1 MAPRGRG
8 GKFSKPTRGGGKHFS
23 RDVQPVDKDGNPLGM
38 WRDPADEPSS
48 EEEEDSSEE
57 EFSEDD
63 DDAPGPS
70 RVAPEEM
77 TREQRKAAAK
87 AKKEA
92 AIRKKN
98 QQVAQPGDLPPT
110 DSEDED
116 DDDNED
122 LPANPNHSAKS
133 RSQARAALPADTAAA
148 PERKPKTTEQLSRRE
163 REALEAQ
170 QARERYMKLHMEG
183 KTDEA
188 RADMERLRLVR
199 ERREAE
205 KARREAEKEEKE
217 AQQKARQE
225 EITEREMKLRE
236 AAMGKPRG
244 GKKVSKK

>member
-1 MAPRGRG
+1 
-8 GKFSKPTRGGGKHFS
+8 
-23 RDVQPVDKDGNPLGM
+23 
-38 WRDPADEPSS
+38 
-48 EEEEDSSEE
+48 
-57 EFSEDD
+57 
-63 DDAPGPS
+63 
-70 RVAPEEM
+70 M

-92 AIRKKN
+92 AIRKRN
-98 QQVAQPGDLPPT
+98 QVVAQPGDLPPT

-116 DDDNED
+116 EDDDDDEG

-133 RSQARAALPADTAAA
+133 RSQAMAA
-148 PERKPKTTEQLSRRE
+148 PPAADAPPKKAKNTEQLSRRE

-205 KARREAEKEEKE
+205 KARREAEKEERE
-217 AQQKARQE
+217 AQQKARQD
-225 EITEREMKLRE
+225 EISEREKKLRE
-236 AAMGKPRG
+236 AALGKPSRG

>member
-1 MAPRGRG
+1 
-8 GKFSKPTRGGGKHFS
+8 
-23 RDVQPVDKDGNPLGM
+23 
-38 WRDPADEPSS
+38 
-48 EEEEDSSEE
+48 
-57 EFSEDD
+57 
-63 DDAPGPS
+63 
-70 RVAPEEM
+70 M

-92 AIRKKN
+92 AIRKRN
-98 QQVAQPGDLPPT
+98 QHVAQPGDLPPT

-116 DDDNED
+116 DDDDDDDEEEG

-133 RSQARAALPADTAAA
+133 RSQAMAPPPVADA
-148 PERKPKTTEQLSRRE
+148 PPKKPKNTEQLSRRE

-205 KARREAEKEEKE
+205 KARREAEKEERD
-217 AQQKARQE
+217 AQQKARQD
-225 EITEREMKLRE
+225 EISEREKKLRE
-236 AAMGKPRG
+236 AALGKPARG

>member
-1 MAPRGRG
+1 
-8 GKFSKPTRGGGKHFS
+8 
-23 RDVQPVDKDGNPLGM
+23 
-38 WRDPADEPSS
+38 
-48 EEEEDSSEE
+48 
-57 EFSEDD
+57 
-63 DDAPGPS
+63 
-70 RVAPEEM
+70 M

-92 AIRKKN
+92 AIRKRN
-98 QQVAQPGDLPPT
+98 QVVAQPGDLPPT

-116 DDDNED
+116 DDDED
-122 LPANPNHSAKS
+122 DDEALPANPNHSAKS
-133 RSQARAALPADTAAA
+133 RSQAMAAPPTAAEA
-148 PERKPKTTEQLSRRE
+148 VPAKKPKNTEQLSRRE

-205 KARREAEKEEKE
+205 KARREAEKEERE
-217 AQQKARQE
+217 AQQKARQD
-225 EITEREMKLRE
+225 EISEREKKLRD
-236 AAMGKPRG
+236 AALGKPARG

>member
-1 MAPRGRG
+1 
-8 GKFSKPTRGGGKHFS
+8 
-23 RDVQPVDKDGNPLGM
+23 
-38 WRDPADEPSS
+38 
-48 EEEEDSSEE
+48 
-57 EFSEDD
+57 
-63 DDAPGPS
+63 
-70 RVAPEEM
+70 M

-92 AIRKKN
+92 AIRKRN
-98 QQVAQPGDLPPT
+98 QVVAQPGDLPPT

-116 DDDNED
+116 EDDDDEA

-133 RSQARAALPADTAAA
+133 RSQAMA
-148 PERKPKTTEQLSRRE
+148 PPVVDAPPKKPKNTEQLSRRE

-188 RADMERLRLVR
+188 RADMERLKLVR

-205 KARREAEKEEKE
+205 KARREAEKEERD
-217 AQQKARQE
+217 AQQQARQD
-225 EITEREMKLRE
+225 EISEREKKLRE
-236 AAMGKPRG
+236 AALGKPARG